1 MTLFIIVIWPN
12 GQAIVGVR
20 LAKPEKDW
28 VALCVMIAVRYPPN
42 GQAIEPF
49 VARTLRS
56 NKRLFTAAWRAER
69 RIEQDKN
76 RHAFSSD

>member
-1 MTLFIIVIWPN
+1 
-12 GQAIVGVR
+12 
-20 LAKPEKDW
+20 
-28 VALCVMIAVRYPPN
+28 MIALRYPFN

-49 VARTLRS
+49 VACTLHR